1 MNWQVI
7 DNIVSTMSSAV
18 TVGGVILGVLFG
30 KKKVNEWLSI
40 ENRDKSH

>member
-1 MNWQVI
+1 MNRQVI

-18 TVGGVILGVLFG
+18 TVGGVIFGVLFG